1 MNAPERIGYFLDKR
15 KSEGIFRQLT
25 VSDGL
30 IDFSSND
37 YLGFSRS
44 AWVAQQTAREM
55 ERMQSLPQSATAS
68 RLLNGNTLPAEE
80 LEYMLAAFHR
90 GAAGLLFN
98 SGYDANLALIS
109 SLARAGDHL
118 YIDERAHA
126 SVHQGAKLSA
136 ANVQLF
142 PHNDTAGLAAMLS
155 AAGVG
160 AVKWVVT
167 ESVFSMDGDRAP
179 LRELSATCQQYGA
192 ELIVDEAHA
201 TGLFGPQGSG
211 LCVAEDM
218 ASDCFARVYTFG
230 KAIGANGAVVVG
242 SSQLRAY
249 LVNFAKPLIY
259 STALPLHSLLRIR
272 SAYRFLHYSDRPG
285 QRLLQLMAHFSSIKD
300 ALPYEVTGDGP
311 VFSLIVPGN
320 DRVKALAT
328 ALQERGFD
336 IRPIVSPTVPKG
348 RERIRISLHSFNTVG
363 EIDALAVIL
372 AALTPEIISHA

>member
-1 MNAPERIGYFLDKR
+1 MNAAERIGYFLDKR
-15 KSEGIFRQLT
+15 KSEGIFRQLSI
-25 VSDGL
+25 SDGL
-30 IDFSSND
+30 VDFSSND
-37 YLGFSRS
+37 YLGLSRS
-44 AWVAQQTAREM
+44 AWVAQQTARAM

-80 LEYMLAAFHR
+80 LEDMLAAFHQ

-109 SLARAGDHL
+109 SLARAGDQL

-155 AAGVG
+155 AAGAG

-179 LRELSATCQQYGA
+179 LRELSATCKQYGA

-201 TGLFGPQGSG
+201 TGVFGPQGSG
-211 LCVAEDM
+211 LCVAESI

-242 SSQLRAY
+242 SSRLRAY

-259 STALPLHSLLRIR
+259 STALPLHSLVRIR
-272 SAYRFLHYSDRPG
+272 SAYRFLQYSDRPS
-285 QRLLQLMAHFSSIKD
+285 QRLLQLMAHFVRIKD
-300 ALPYEVTGDGP
+300 TLPFEVTGDGP

-320 DRVKALAT
+320 GRVRAVAT

-348 RERIRISLHSFNTVG
+348 TERIRISLHSFNTVG
-363 EIDALAVIL
+363 EIDALAAIL
-372 AALTPEIISHA
+372 AALTPKTISHV